1 MNRLSGKTILVTG
14 ATGFIGQHLVQ
25 RLLGIP
31 DIRLIVVS
39 RKPNA
44 QISGKILW
52 ITSPF
57 DQLTPAIWQANGI
70 DKVDLVFHLGS
81 FIPKKA
87 NEVNRMTEIYRDN
100 LLGTR
105 ALLEN
110 FPSPLERIIF
120 SSTVDVYA
128 TPLADN
134 LVLDEFSVV
143 EPSGLYGAS
152 KLFCE
157 SLIRAY
163 AREHESGYAILRY
176 GHIFGPGEEAYHKL
190 IPQTIRQLLQGK
202 SPTLYGNG
210 SAERDF
216 LYIDD
221 VIEATLRAAVDEKQE
236 IGPLNI
242 VRGISKPIR
251 DIVNLLIKITEFS
264 GEIEFILDKPEG
276 YSLNF
281 DNSKMRETLGNW
293 SFVSLEEGLR
303 REVEWF
309 TKVCI
314 K

>member
-14 ATGFIGQHLVQ
+14 ATGFIGQHLVH
-25 RLLGIP
+25 RLLRIP

-39 RKPNA
+39 RKPNT
-44 QISGKILW
+44 QTSGKILW
-52 ITSPF
+52 ITSPVE
-57 DQLTPAIWQANGI
+57 QLTPAIWQANGI
-70 DKVDLVFHLGS
+70 DKIDLVFHLGA

-87 NEVNRMTEIYRDN
+87 DDANLITEIYRDN

-105 ALLEN
+105 ALLESV
-110 FPSPLERIIF
+110 PSPLERIIF
-120 SSTVDVYA
+120 ASTIDVYA

-163 AREHESGYAILRY
+163 AREHENGYAILRY

-210 SAERDF
+210 STKRDF

-221 VIEATLRAAVDEKQE
+221 VIEATLRTAIDEKQE

-242 VRGISKPIR
+242 VRGVSKPIR
-251 DIVNLLIKITEFS
+251 DIVNLLIKIIEFS

-293 SFVSLEEGLR
+293 NFVSLEEGLR

-309 TKVCI
+309 RRLA
-314 K
+314 

>member
-14 ATGFIGQHLVQ
+14 ATGFIGQHLIQ

-52 ITSPF
+52 ITSPL
-57 DQLTPAIWQANGI
+57 DQLTPAIWQAKGI
-70 DKVDLVFHLGS
+70 DKIELVFHLGA
-81 FIPKKA
+81 FVPKKKA
-87 NEVNRMTEIYRDN
+87 DEVNRMTEIYRDN

-105 ALLEN
+105 AMLES
-110 FPSPLERIIF
+110 FPSPIERIIF
-120 SSTVDVYA
+120 SSTFEVYA
-128 TPLADN
+128 TPLANNRD
-134 LVLDEFSVV
+134 LDEFSVV

-163 AREHESGYAILRY
+163 AREHGSGYAILRY

-221 VIEATLRAAVDEKQE
+221 VIEATLRAAVDDKLE

-242 VRGISKPIR
+242 VRGVSKPIK

-264 GEIEFILDKPEG
+264 GKIEFMLDKPVG

-281 DNSKMRETLGNW
+281 DNSKMRETLGSW
-293 SFVSLEEGLR
+293 PLVSLEEGLR

-309 TKVCI
+309 RRVA
-314 K
+314 